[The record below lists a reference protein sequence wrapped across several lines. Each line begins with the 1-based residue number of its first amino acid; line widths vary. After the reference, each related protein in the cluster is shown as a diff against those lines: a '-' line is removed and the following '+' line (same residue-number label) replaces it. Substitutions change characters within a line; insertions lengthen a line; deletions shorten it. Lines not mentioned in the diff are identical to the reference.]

1 MKTYTRTLLLFLLS
15 AAAIFPASAQW
26 SFGIQGGYT
35 YSTLT
40 TKTRYFYDWN
50 YVGRGGYAIGF
61 PVQYEF
67 FDWLAVQAEL
77 SWIQK
82 NYRLER
88 SPYYGFYENR
98 TNYYLSVPVFAR
110 FSFGGRKIRG
120 FLNAGGYAG
129 GWLASQRQGIEFTQF
144 GTNQGAG
151 TGSVYYQYDE
161 NYEFDKRRD
170 NRFEGG
176 LLLGI
181 GIEYRIENRMSVY
194 IEGRYYHS
202 LSDMQKK
209 YMKDQAP
216 RYLGTFL
223 IQAGYIL
230 SLPLSPRPQAGKA
243 RL

>member
-15 AAAIFPASAQW
+15 AAAIFPVSAQW
-26 SFGIQGGYT
+26 RFGIQGGYT

-151 TGSVYYQYDE
+151 TGSAYYQYDE
-161 NYEFDKRRD
+161 NT
-170 NRFEGG
+170 
-176 LLLGI
+176 
-181 GIEYRIENRMSVY
+181 
-194 IEGRYYHS
+194 
-202 LSDMQKK
+202 Q
-209 YMKDQAP
+209 
-216 RYLGTFL
+216 
-223 IQAGYIL
+223 
-230 SLPLSPRPQAGKA
+230 LPLNIWITPNGSSIGTGYFTGQWQFTDTGIPQTIELASPYMMMITAEMSATGSPGYSAFGAFANITLTRE
-243 RL
+243 